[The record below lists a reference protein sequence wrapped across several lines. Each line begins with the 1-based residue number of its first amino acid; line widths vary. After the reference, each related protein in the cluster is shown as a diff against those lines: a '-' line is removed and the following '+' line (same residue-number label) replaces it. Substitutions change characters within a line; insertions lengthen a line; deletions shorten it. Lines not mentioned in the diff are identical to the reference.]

1 MNWIDALIL
10 IIMVLSSIFGIWR
23 GLVREIFSL
32 VTWIF
37 ALLVARRYSDVLANL
52 LFSSF
57 DNQTISYVVAFALIF
72 IIVMMLGTLLN
83 FLLSKLLVFT
93 GLKFIDRLLGG
104 VFGIARGVIISFIGL
119 FASSFFFSQAQVW
132 QQSKLIPYGQNMI
145 EISRVF
151 IQDRNGTAEVSQL
164 KSKADI

>member
-1 MNWIDALIL
+1 M
-10 IIMVLSSIFGIWR
+10 R
-23 GLVREIFSL
+23 Y
-32 VTWIF
+32 
-37 ALLVARRYSDVLANL
+37 VA
-52 LFSSF
+52 
-57 DNQTISYVVAFALIF
+57 AFALIF

-151 IQDRNGTAEVSQL
+151 IQDRYGTAEVSQL
-164 KSKADI
+164 KADI

>member
-83 FLLSKLLVFT
+83 FLLSKLLMFT

-119 FASSFFFSQAQVW
+119 FASSFFFSQAPVW
-132 QQSKLIPYGQNMI
+132 KQSKLIPYGQNMI

>member
-1 MNWIDALIL
+1 MNWIDASIL
-10 IIMVLSSIFGIWR
+10 IIMMLSSIFGLWR

-83 FLLSKLLVFT
+83 FLLSKLLMFT

-145 EISRVF
+145 EISRLF
-151 IQDRNGTAEVSQL
+151 IQDRYGTAEVSQL
-164 KSKADI
+164 KADI

>member
-1 MNWIDALIL
+1 MNWIDASIL
-10 IIMVLSSIFGIWR
+10 IIMMLSSIFGIWR

-32 VTWIF
+32 VTLIF
-37 ALLVARRYSDVLANL
+37 ALLVARRYSDVLANF

-83 FLLSKLLVFT
+83 FLLSKLLIFT

-104 VFGIARGVIISFIGL
+104 VFGIARGAIISFIGL

-151 IQDRNGTAEVSQL
+151 IQDRNGTAEISQL
-164 KSKADI
+164 ETDI